1 MAGVFQERKTSCA
14 YQTSE
19 INNST
24 LKAAKL
30 GENKYFTIRM
40 VLVQHSKI
48 ISLESQFSE
57 TVFFLNINQQS
68 WWQSTQENVTS
79 QDS

>member
-57 TVFFLNINQQS
+57 TIFS
-68 WWQSTQENVTS
+68 KYKSTIVMTIYS
-79 QDS
+79 GKCHISG